1 MDPVPVLADV
11 GDTDPQ
17 AAPGLPVTV
26 KLTVSLA
33 TDPPKTAGVSRTV
46 KSWVDVPLPRR
57 FVVPG
62 GDRVTAFVAGTW
74 VTFVDPLCAESAST
88 AVIWQGPGVTVA
100 VRVVVAT
107 PDVLVV
113 AVAAESDPQPV
124 PAVKVTGSPGTGV
137 LPESVVTVALMVDEA
152 AALAW
157 MLVGEAVTAIV

>member
-1 MDPVPVLADV
+1 MADV

-33 TDPPKTAGVSRTV
+33 TDPPKTAGVRRTV
-46 KSWVDVPLPRR
+46 KTWVDVPLPRR

-62 GDRVTAFVAGTW
+62 GASVTAFVAGTW
-74 VTFVDPLCAESAST
+74 VTFVDPLCAESDST

-107 PDVLVV
+107 PDALVV
-113 AVAAESDPQPV
+113 AVGADSDPQPV

-137 LPESVVTVALMVDEA
+137 LPESVVTVALMVEEA
-152 AALAW
+152 AAFAW
-157 MLVGEAVTAIV
+157 ILVGEAVTAIA